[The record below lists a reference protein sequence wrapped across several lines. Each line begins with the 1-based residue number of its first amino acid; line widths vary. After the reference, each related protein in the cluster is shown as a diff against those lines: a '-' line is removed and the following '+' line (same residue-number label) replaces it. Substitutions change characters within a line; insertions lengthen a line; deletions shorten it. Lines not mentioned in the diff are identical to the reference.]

1 MSRARERSTAAV
13 ILAAAVGVATW
24 VLHERPTLLRAP
36 PPPKP
41 PAQAKAAPA
50 EQPKSKPQAMAI
62 ELIDMALLAPPPAP
76 LPAPRQEAPAPSAA
90 PQAETPPPVDVKT
103 PSPVS
108 VKVLPAEAVQPPAPP
123 PPIKP
128 LKAEAPVPQPPAFTA
143 LAPSDEKRAI
153 KPPPRDTKVLLA
165 AAAAIEKKQA
175 RPTPQFKALQP
186 GDEKIT
192 SRKAPPPRPLSE
204 PPVAEAPPPQRDT
217 SALIAA
223 AARVEK
229 AAQRDS
235 SPRATPAVVSSEA
248 IGEGRALLRILEQG
262 SGPGIEI
269 GWPDDARTRNQLYG
283 ALKRCLGMR
292 TGLLDNAGR
301 LYLAGGARSQPTAI
315 NTDLYSGFVRR
326 PEGAI
331 AAEERSEID
340 HVRSYHGQRS
350 AAPAR
355 LFPRRVD
362 AYLIGGLRQAVGEN
376 YLSLKSIHATYRLD
390 GDRVVVEGI
399 VADGR
404 AMEGAIDFS
413 AVANCR

>member
-41 PAQAKAAPA
+41 PVQAKAAPA
-50 EQPKSKPQAMAI
+50 EQPKPKLQAVAI

-76 LPAPRQEAPAPSAA
+76 LRAPRQEAPAPVAA
-90 PQAETPPPVDVKT
+90 LQAETPSPVDVMT
-103 PSPVS
+103 PSPVPE
-108 VKVLPAEAVQPPAPP
+108 KALQAEAFQPPAP
-123 PPIKP
+123 
-128 LKAEAPVPQPPAFTA
+128 QSPAFTA
-143 LAPSDEKRAI
+143 LKPPDEKLAA
-153 KPPPRDTKVLLA
+153 KPPPRDTKVLRA
-165 AAAAIEKKQA
+165 AAAEMEKKQTVPA
-175 RPTPQFKALQP
+175 PHFKPLQP

-192 SRKAPPPRPLSE
+192 PRKARPTRPLPE
-204 PPVAEAPPPQRDT
+204 LPAAKAPPPQRDT
-217 SALIAA
+217 RALIAA

-229 AAQRDS
+229 AVQRDS
-235 SPRATPAVVSSEA
+235 PPRATPAVVSSEA
-248 IGEGRALLRILEQG
+248 IGEGRTLLRILEQG

-292 TGLLDNAGR
+292 TGLLDSAGR
-301 LYLAGGARSQPTAI
+301 LYLAGGARNQPTDI

-326 PEGAI
+326 PEGAM

-413 AVANCR
+413 TVANCR